1 MCSLAKPS
9 VCVRAV
15 WLTLYCEEF
24 TRLSHRVNK
33 LITNNNACK
42 IMIGTSVGLL
52 LSFFFLRKIGIVGS
66 DFLFSLFLTAASSF
80 QNRILRVYVLYVRT
94 HKYEY

>member
-52 LSFFFLRKIGIVGS
+52 LLSFFLLRKIGRIDDRTFS
-66 DFLFSLFLTAASSF
+66 FLFF
-80 QNRILRVYVLYVRT
+80 
-94 HKYEY
+94 